1 MAEGQDTPFTTP
13 SDPSEF
19 AKWIGMDPASLEE
32 TPDDAAVQDAEAGE
46 ADEEEVTDATAD
58 VEADADATPE
68 ADAEAPDAETAE
80 EDAADDP
87 EPEPAKETP
96 KLPFV
101 ATAKGEAVDATLLA
115 EMTLTLKADG
125 GEVTLPL
132 ADVVRRAQSEPAAQR
147 RAREMESKLS
157 HIERQARDY
166 EQELVAVRDIALK
179 MAQDPDY
186 YAKVVQEIE
195 EFNAP
200 EARAQRAEAALRERD
215 RQQQEA
221 RAQADRES
229 RIQQFATTRIAPT
242 LSRIVEDNP
251 LVSQEELL
259 GRFMADTAQWTVNGV
274 IAPEHHD
281 AVADYLANDF
291 ARFAAERQQRYAER
305 DAQLKAETLKTQRE
319 RQAVKNQ
326 RAGASKP
333 VGTADALRA
342 PAKRKPPTTY
352 KEAQASALDTLLAG
366 LT

>member
-46 ADEEEVTDATAD
+46 ADEEEVVDPADATPDAD
-58 VEADADATPE
+58 DATDADATDE
-68 ADAEAPDAETAE
+68 ATDD
-80 EDAADDP
+80 DAAP
-87 EPEPAKETP
+87 EPETQPEPAKETP